1 MELTLEINE
10 IDKSKKLK
18 NETENGRLERGK
30 DQLKANEESKKE
42 EEKEWLEERKE
53 EVRSLYKR
61 QFHPVEYMRQYY
73 AEIDPEEGFFLTQ
86 LHQFFHEKQ
95 ESAKKIGPRIVLEV
109 GSGPLI
115 SGPAYCIKA

>member
-1 MELTLEINE
+1 MELTFEINE
-10 IDKSKKLK
+10 IDKSGKAKGEAE
-18 NETENGRLERGK
+18 NERLERAK
-30 DQLKANEESKKE
+30 DKLTAKE
-42 EEKEWLEERKE
+42 EREKEGVEERKE

-86 LHQFFHEKQ
+86 LHQLFHEKQ
-95 ESAKKIGPRIVLEV
+95 ESAKKFGPRIVLEV

-115 SGPAYCIKA
+115 SGLAYCIKT

>member
-10 IDKSKKLK
+10 TDKSKKAK
-18 NETENGRLERGK
+18 EETENGRLERGK

-42 EEKEWLEERKE
+42 EEKEKEWLEERKE

-95 ESAKKIGPRIVLEV
+95 ESANKLGPQIVLEV

-115 SGPAYCIKA
+115 SGPS

>member
-1 MELTLEINE
+1 MELTHEINE
-10 IDKSKKLK
+10 IDKSRQVKG
-18 NETENGRLERGK
+18 ETENERLERAK
-30 DQLKANEESKKE
+30 DQLRATDERKKE
-42 EEKEWLEERKE
+42 EEEKEGVEESKE
-53 EVRSLYKR
+53 EVSSLYKR

-95 ESAKKIGPRIVLEV
+95 ESANKLAPRIVLEV

-115 SGPAYCIKA
+115 SGPS

>member
-1 MELTLEINE
+1 MELSLEIND
-10 IDKSKKLK
+10 IDKSRKAKG
-18 NETENGRLERGK
+18 ETEKERLDRAK
-30 DQLKANEESKKE
+30 DQLKSK
-42 EEKEWLEERKE
+42 EEKEKEGVEERKE

-95 ESAKKIGPRIVLEV
+95 ESANKLAPRIVLEV

-115 SGPAYCIKA
+115 SGTAYCIKA